1 MTIALRPLFAS
12 VAAALILSGCVSA
25 PATDPAAKP
34 AVQYGIL
41 VSNGKLTEEGELR
54 RDLGLEHS
62 TAGRHAAAYAQWL
75 PLAEQGHSES
85 QFNIGLML
93 RDGLGVPADAAKSL
107 EWTRKAAAAS
117 YPDAYL
123 ALGVRH
129 ANGSGVAKDPAEAL
143 RLWRQGAG
151 LGDANS
157 AFYAG
162 QALFFGLDVPR
173 DGPAGLK
180 LLLQAAEADTPS
192 VRAQSILGMIYLT
205 GEDGVARDYAKAR
218 KWLSLAAAGEDSQA
232 QHHLGVMYQFGR
244 GGPADV
250 RRAIA
255 WYERAARQGNPA
267 ALNNL
272 ATFYKSGKNL
282 PKDVK
287 KAREYFERAHDGGNL
302 DATVN
307 LGDMLF
313 MGRGAPADRDK
324 AVALY
329 KQAAEAANG
338 PGQCRYARALR
349 HGEGVS
355 ANADESAAWLAK
367 AKAAKVACDTR
378 QALAAFLK

>member
-1 MTIALRPLFAS
+1 MTIALRPLLAS
-12 VAAALILSGCVSA
+12 VAAVLILAGCASA
-25 PATDPAAKP
+25 PATDPAGKTSA
-34 AVQYGIL
+34 QYGIL

-75 PLAEQGHSES
+75 PLAEQGHAES

-93 RDGLGVPADAAKSL
+93 RDGLGVAADPVKSL
-107 EWTRKAAAAS
+107 EWTRKAAAAN

-129 ANGSGVAKDPAEAL
+129 AKGSGVPKDAAEAL
-143 RLWRQGAG
+143 RLWRQGAV
-151 LGDANS
+151 LGDADS

-173 DGPAGLK
+173 DGPGGLK
-180 LLLQAAEADTPS
+180 LLLQAAQADTPS

-205 GEDGVARDYAKAR
+205 GEDGMARDYAKAR
-218 KWLSLAAAGEDSQA
+218 QWLSLAAAGEESQA

-244 GGPADV
+244 GGPADM
-250 RRAIA
+250 RRAVA
-255 WYERAARQGNPA
+255 WYERAARQGYPA
-267 ALNNL
+267 SLNNL
-272 ATFYKSGKNL
+272 GVFYKTGKNL

-287 KAREYFERAHDGGNL
+287 KAREYFERAHAGGNL
-302 DATVN
+302 DATMN

-313 MGRGAPADRDK
+313 LGRGVPVEREK

-329 KQAAEAANG
+329 KQAAEAAHA
-338 PGQCRYARALR
+338 PSQCRYARALR
-349 HGEGVS
+349 HGEGVA
-355 ANADESAAWLAK
+355 ANAAESDAWLAK
-367 AKAAKVACDTR
+367 ARAAKLACDTR
-378 QALAAFLK
+378 LPLASFLK

>member
-1 MTIALRPLFAS
+1 MNIALRPLLAS
-12 VAAALILSGCVSA
+12 VAVAFFLSGCAST
-25 PATDPAAKP
+25 PGTDAAKATP
-34 AVQYGIL
+34 QYGVL
-41 VSNGKLTEEGELR
+41 VQNGKLTEEGELR

-75 PLAEQGHSES
+75 PLAEQGHSAS
-85 QFNIGLML
+85 QFNLGLML

-107 EWTRKAAAAS
+107 EWTRKAAAAN

-129 ANGSGVAKDPAEAL
+129 ANGTGVTKDPAEAL
-143 RLWRQGAG
+143 RLWRQGAA

-173 DGPAGLK
+173 DGPGGLK
-180 LLLQAAEADTPS
+180 LLLQAAQADTPS

-218 KWLSLAAAGEDSQA
+218 QWLSLAAAGEESQA

-250 RRAIA
+250 RKAVA

-267 ALNNL
+267 SLNNL
-272 ATFYKSGKNL
+272 ATFYKNGKVL

-287 KAREYFERAHDGGNL
+287 KAREYFERAHEGGNL

-313 MGRGAPADRDK
+313 LGRAAEAERDK

-329 KQAAEAANG
+329 KQAAEAAHA

-349 HGEGVS
+349 HGEGV
-355 ANADESAAWLAK
+355 AASAAEAALWAGK
-367 AKAAKVACDTR
+367 AKAAKQACDTR
-378 QALAAFLK
+378 LPLATFLK